1 LLAGVDPP
9 NSALGTLLGPPAL
22 AWAIGVL
29 VAGARAWKRDR
40 RWMVNVVTVFGA
52 IDLYT
57 QWFERLGASPSSV
70 LVAGLAALGLAIA
83 LKAFNAR
90 PSATA

>member
-9 NSALGTLLGPPAL
+9 NSALGTLLGPPLFAL

-40 RWMVNVVTVFGA
+40 RWMVNVVTLFGA
-52 IDLYT
+52 IDLY
-57 QWFERLGASPSSV
+57 ERNGSSASAHRRRACCSQGSPRS
-70 LVAGLAALGLAIA
+70 GL
-83 LKAFNAR
+83 R
-90 PSATA
+90 WH